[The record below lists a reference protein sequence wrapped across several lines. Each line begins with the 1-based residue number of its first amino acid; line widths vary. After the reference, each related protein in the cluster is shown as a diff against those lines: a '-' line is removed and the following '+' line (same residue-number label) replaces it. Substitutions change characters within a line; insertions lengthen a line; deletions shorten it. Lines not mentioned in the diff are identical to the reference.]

1 VITAGALRSI
11 PEEIYDAAVIDGA
24 DFWSQF
30 YYVTSPLLLR
40 ILTPLL
46 IASFTFN
53 FNNFNVIY
61 IFNFGLPA
69 MAGTAVPMGQTDI
82 LISFV
87 YRLAFLSS
95 NTTNY
100 GLAAAI
106 TTLLFVFVSIMVLIQ
121 VRATSI
127 FKEA

>member
-1 VITAGALRSI
+1 LRAI
-11 PEEIYDAAVIDGA
+11 PEEIYSAAIVDGA
-24 DFWSQF
+24 SEWQKFHHI
-30 YYVTSPLLLR
+30 TLPLLLR

-46 IASFTFN
+46 VASLTFN

-69 MAGTAVPMGQTDI
+69 MANTAVPMGQTDI

-87 YRLAFLSS
+87 YRLAFVS
-95 NTTNY
+95 TNVTDY

-106 TTLLFVFVSIMVLIQ
+106 SVILFLLISAAVLLQI
-121 VRATSI
+121 RYTNM